1 MVRKDSKNFV
11 SNVQEAA
18 MIRMIEDPADLA
30 GEDITGKYI
39 LRKLNYHWFAY
50 GKAAIVTACKGS
62 ILELDREE
70 TVYSARWGRRAYTG
84 DGKRYP
90 GGVCPVSAVACVCD
104 TPDDVNA
111 VIQLDVEAQD
121 EFHQLVAKADARV
134 RALASSST
142 QKKLF
147 LVAAE

>member
-1 MVRKDSKNFV
+1 
-11 SNVQEAA
+11 
-18 MIRMIEDPADLA
+18 MIRMIEDPAELT
-30 GEDITGKYI
+30 GEDIVGKYI

-84 DGKRYP
+84 TGKRYP
-90 GGVCPVSAVACVCD
+90 GGVCPVSAIACVCD

-121 EFHQLVAKADARV
+121 EFHQLIAKADARV
-134 RALASSST
+134 RALASSSSNT
-142 QKKLF
+142 LF